1 MSELKKRF
9 SVFSVILIGFLMG
22 AMFVAG
28 GVAAYKFYFP
38 QTVSADDGN
47 TSGQVDV
54 GPSNIT
60 ETVKKVSPAVV
71 NIEATVTQ
79 QNNPLMNDPFFNQFF
94 GNRNNHRQGMSES
107 VGIGSGFIFDKS
119 GLILTNQHVIDG
131 TSEIQVKMTGFDK
144 PVKATVVGSDADL
157 DLAVL
162 KVNVNKDLPALK
174 LGDSVKTEV
183 GSWVIAIGNP
193 LGLDHTVTVGVISAK
208 SRPLTISNR
217 LYKNLLQ
224 TDAAI
229 NPGNSGGPLLNVAGE
244 VIGINTAVDASA
256 QGIGF
261 AIPSA
266 TFKDALNDLVTKG
279 KVVKAYIGVSLQS
292 LDQELAAYLGTTS
305 TDGALI
311 SYVAPGSPAEKA
323 NLQKGDI
330 ITEINNKKIT
340 TPTYVTDIVQGLK
353 IGDSIIL
360 KVFRQGQAKSMS
372 IKLAEKP

>member
-1 MSELKKRF
+1 MSGLKKRF

-162 KVNVNKDLPALK
+162 KVSVNKNLPALK

-330 ITEINNKKIT
+330 EGVQAGSSQK
-340 TPTYVTDIVQGLK
+340 YVH
-353 IGDSIIL
+353 
-360 KVFRQGQAKSMS
+360 
-372 IKLAEKP
+372 